1 MKVNLTKSG
10 QVLIPATPADQDKI
24 ESIKNGQF
32 LEVDI
37 KQKRNVKF
45 HRKFFAMLNVGFDAF
60 EPEQKAYK
68 GQVAEK
74 NFERFRKDVVIL
86 AGFYDSTYDIQGSL
100 KLEAHSISF
109 GKMSEDEFNKVYN
122 ACCNVLLMKV
132 LSNYTRADLDGV
144 VEQLTRF

>member
-1 MKVNLTKSG
+1 MKINLTKNG

-24 ESIKNGQF
+24 ETIKNGQF

-86 AGFYDSTYDIQGSL
+86 AGFYDSTYDIQGNL

-109 GKMSEDEFNKVYN
+109 GKMGEDEFNKVYN

-132 LSNYTRADLDGV
+132 LSNYTRADLDSV